1 MRGYVLAAVLSLTS
15 SAVLAQTPLPERLKA
30 LQSDPGA
37 LKAAVDAGK
46 RPLSS
51 AQIATVKTG

>member
-30 LQSDPGA
+30 LQSDPAA
-37 LKAAVDAGK
+37 LKACGRRRK
-46 RPLSS
+46 KGHFLLCKLPR
-51 AQIATVKTG
+51 